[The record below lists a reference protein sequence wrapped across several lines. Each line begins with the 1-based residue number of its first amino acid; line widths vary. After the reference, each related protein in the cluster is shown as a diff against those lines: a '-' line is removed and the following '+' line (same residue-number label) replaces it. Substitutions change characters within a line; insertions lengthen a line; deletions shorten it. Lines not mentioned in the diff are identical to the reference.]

1 MKTVYECNEC
11 AATTPKWQGQCPN
24 CGQWNS
30 LLEVSKNSKQKKSSV
45 GYAGASPD
53 LLSLNEI
60 NIENKSRTQTGS
72 KELDRVLGSGL
83 VDGSVILIGGDPGIG
98 KSTLLL
104 QTLCQLCKNNQ
115 GLYVSGEESLQQIAL
130 RAKRLQVAETTLKL
144 MAETNIEAIEHS
156 AKKLKP
162 RFVVIDSIQTMFTE
176 ELTAAPGSISQ
187 VRQATAQIVRLA
199 KETGIIIFIIGH
211 VTKEGALAGPRVLEH
226 MVDTV
231 LYFEGQKDSRFRVI
245 RAFKNRYGAANEIGV
260 FSMQESGLKDVTN
273 PSRLFLSHHES
284 NLPGSIIFATM
295 EGSRPLLI
303 EVQALVDESNGGGH
317 SRRITQGFDSARLN
331 LLLAVLNRHG
341 DIPTYN
347 YDIYINIVGGVKVT
361 EPGIDLAVIFA
372 ILSSLKNKVIE
383 QTTCVFGEIGLSG
396 EIRPVHSGLER
407 LLEAQKHGLKKA
419 ITPKGNHPKEQL
431 LNFNCEPVSNL
442 SEVMA
447 FFQEKL

>member
-1 MKTVYECNEC
+1 
-11 AATTPKWQGQCPN
+11 
-24 CGQWNS
+24 
-30 LLEVSKNSKQKKSSV
+30 
-45 GYAGASPD
+45 
-53 LLSLNEI
+53 
-60 NIENKSRTQTGS
+60 
-72 KELDRVLGSGL
+72 
-83 VDGSVILIGGDPGIG
+83 
-98 KSTLLL
+98 
-104 QTLCQLCKNNQ
+104 
-115 GLYVSGEESLQQIAL
+115 
-130 RAKRLQVAETTLKL
+130 
-144 MAETNIEAIEHS
+144 
-156 AKKLKP
+156 
-162 RFVVIDSIQTMFTE
+162 
-176 ELTAAPGSISQ
+176 
-187 VRQATAQIVRLA
+187 
-199 KETGIIIFIIGH
+199 
-211 VTKEGALAGPRVLEH
+211 
-226 MVDTV
+226 
-231 LYFEGQKDSRFRVI
+231 
-245 RAFKNRYGAANEIGV
+245 
-260 FSMQESGLKDVTN
+260 
-273 PSRLFLSHHES
+273 
-284 NLPGSIIFATM
+284 M